1 VKHVKRLLKWACTC
15 VHLNCSWTFWAI
27 LLYFIVHICF
37 GFISKMWNLSL
48 KLLFLRCP
56 CHILNCH
63 ASLNFLN
70 WAYIKSQSLINI
82 SMNFDRLL
90 LNHFYSHQKNVVFI
104 VEEFTHYLNCTLLFN
119 IKAISVTVPGEQF
132 LSLAA
137 STSDQV
143 AQDIMNASTDFME
156 GLFETM
162 TGLPLWK
169 IYRTRGY
176 QKLESSHEVIHR

>member
-1 VKHVKRLLKWACTC
+1 
-15 VHLNCSWTFWAI
+15 
-27 LLYFIVHICF
+27 
-37 GFISKMWNLSL
+37 M
-48 KLLFLRCP
+48 
-56 CHILNCH
+56 
-63 ASLNFLN
+63 
-70 WAYIKSQSLINI
+70 
-82 SMNFDRLL
+82 
-90 LNHFYSHQKNVVFI
+90 VFI

-137 STSDQV
+137 SSSDQV

-176 QKLESSHEVIHR
+176 QKLESSHEVVHR